1 MNLISYPGGKF
12 YLASK
17 IIELFPQHKCYV
29 EVFGGGAHV
38 LFQKNQS
45 AIEVYNDI
53 DKNLYALFKIMSNP
67 KLYKEFVR
75 KISKLII
82 MRDIFNEFKIKIEND
97 LSLIDRAVIF
107 YYLSRNSMFGGQSS
121 FGVNKAKH
129 RPFYR
134 GLDFYKIAHER
145 LKNVVIENKSYE
157 NLIEIY
163 DSQDTLFYLDP
174 PYVLDTRNGE
184 LYRHEFNDEK
194 HLHLIEILQNI
205 KGKAI
210 VSGYDSALYFG
221 LSKWNKIKYSQI
233 IQIGRNTLS
242 QNLNNLYRE
251 ETLWYNYEIEDLFSS
266 I

>member
-1 MNLISYPGGKF
+1 MSLITYPGGKF

-121 FGVNKAKH
+121 FGVNKKSIDH
-129 RPFYR
+129 F
-134 GLDFYKIAHER
+134 
-145 LKNVVIENKSYE
+145 IE
-157 NLIEIY
+157 
-163 DSQDTLFYLDP
+163 
-174 PYVLDTRNGE
+174 V
-184 LYRHEFNDEK
+184 
-194 HLHLIEILQNI
+194 
-205 KGKAI
+205 
-210 VSGYDSALYFG
+210 
-221 LSKWNKIKYSQI
+221 
-233 IQIGRNTLS
+233 
-242 QNLNNLYRE
+242 
-251 ETLWYNYEIEDLFSS
+251 
-266 I
+266 